1 MKSKNVKQKY
11 KIILLNLFLLSV
23 FSCTMN
29 GENPF
34 STKKYLSIQY
44 PPENALIRNSF
55 TMNGRILT
63 NKTLDSIEVSFTEIG
78 TASPKKYGPFSAT
91 IDQTEN
97 KWSIELNSLNDK
109 TYPI

>member
-63 NKTLDSIEVSFTEIG
+63 NKKLKSI
-78 TASPKKYGPFSAT
+78 
-91 IDQTEN
+91 
-97 KWSIELNSLNDK
+97 
-109 TYPI
+109 